1 MSKLTKRNVE
11 AAEVPAKKPAYL
23 WDSQLPGFG
32 LKILPSGARRYIVKY
47 RVGSGRRAPQRWMT
61 LGTHGAITCD
71 QARKL
76 ARSALSQI
84 TEGSDPQAEKIAA
97 RKEPTVLDLWT
108 RFSDDYL
115 CDRKPGTIRQYQ
127 YLWRNSLSPEFG
139 RSHVVDV
146 SRSEVERLHRRLRST
161 PYTANRALALLS
173 IIFNMAERWG
183 LREQG
188 TNPCK
193 HVVKYKEH
201 ARERY
206 LTADEIGA
214 LGEALDEMVASD
226 ELWEEAAGAIRLLL
240 LTGARLNE
248 ILTIERDWIDLERRV
263 VVLPDSKTGKKLLYL
278 SEPAAEVIVGLLDL
292 TRVPGSRFLLPGRH
306 EGRPFNNLSKPWKRI
321 CERLGFED
329 VRLHD
334 LRHTAASVAVGRGA
348 SLPVIGKLLG
358 HRQAQTTMRYAH
370 VDLDPA
376 LAVANEIGS
385 AIGGALR
392 VPSSRKR

>member
-1 MSKLTKRNVE
+1 MPKLTKRNVE
-11 AAEVPAKKPAYL
+11 AAVVPATKPVYL

-32 LKILPSGARRYIVKY
+32 IKILPSGTRRYIVKY

-71 QARKL
+71 QARNL

-84 TEGSDPQAEKIAA
+84 TEGLDPQAEKIAA
-97 RKEPTVLDLWT
+97 REEPTVLDLWT

-115 CDRKPGTIRQYQ
+115 CDRKPQTVRQYQ
-127 YLWRNSLSPEFG
+127 YLWRNSLSSAFG
-139 RSHVVDV
+139 SSHVVDV
-146 SRSEVERLHRRLRST
+146 SRSDIERLHRRLQST

-193 HVVKYKEH
+193 HVLKYKEH

-214 LGEALDEMVASD
+214 LGEALEEMVSSD
-226 ELWEEAAGAIRLLL
+226 ELWVEAAGAIRLLL

-278 SEPAAEVIVGLLDL
+278 SEPAAEVIIGLLEL
-292 TRVPGSRFLLPGRH
+292 TRDPDSKFLLPGRH
-306 EGRPFNNLSKPWKRI
+306 KGRPFNNLSKPWKRI
-321 CERLGFED
+321 CERLGLED

-376 LAVANEIGS
+376 LAVANEIGN

-392 VPSSRKR
+392 IPPSR